1 MHQASTE
8 DYDIRS
14 YIQGQDEIS
23 EAFSD
28 LEVMVRN
35 IKKKDAEM
43 YEARI
48 NEAELLNEQ
57 QVMEF
62 KMLASQINPH
72 FLYNTLET
80 IRMKAFAANDK
91 EVARAIKLLGKSMR
105 YVLENTG
112 TSYTTLSR
120 ELEHVNVYLDIQKLR
135 FTDKF
140 DGITEIGEDVDPE
153 KIYILPLLLQPVVE
167 NAILHGLEERSM
179 EA

>member
-91 EVARAIKLLGKSMR
+91 EVAKGHKAPW
-105 YVLENTG
+105 
-112 TSYTTLSR
+112 
-120 ELEHVNVYLDIQKLR
+120 VNPCAMSWR
-135 FTDKF
+135 T
-140 DGITEIGEDVDPE
+140 
-153 KIYILPLLLQPVVE
+153 PV
-167 NAILHGLEERSM
+167 HPTRP
-179 EA
+179 

>member
-48 NEAELLNEQ
+48 NEAELRNEQ

-140 DGITEIGEDVDPE
+140 DGITEIGEEVDPE
-153 KIYILPLLLQPVVE
+153 KYIFFPCFFSPWWKMPYCM
-167 NAILHGLEERSM
+167 AWKRGSM